1 MPTDVTKAILDHHA
15 EMLDAGDVDG
25 LMEDYAEDAVFIS
38 NLGGVVSGLDAIRGI
53 FAATSGG
60 VAGFEAGVEHVDRDV
75 GYVTWK
81 AEGIPFGTDTFVI
94 RDGKIAVQTVALH
107 FG

>member
-1 MPTDVTKAILDHHA
+1 MPTDVTKTILDHHSA
-15 EMLDAGDVDG
+15 MLESGDLDD
-25 LMEDYAEDAVFIS
+25 LMEDYTEDSVFIS
-38 NLGGVVSGLDAIRGI
+38 NLGGVVAGLDAIRGI

-60 VAGFEAGVEHVDRDV
+60 IAGLEQGAEHVDGDV
-75 GYVTWK
+75 AYVTWK
-81 AEGIPFGTDTFVI
+81 ADGIAFGTDTFVV